1 MSSSATNPPPPAPPP
16 PLGSTVA
23 SLIQGVG
30 MSHQHAMQRQMQQH
44 HMAQAVAQAQAQA
57 QAASMGHHGYPMPLH
72 PNHHQQTINS
82 ILSGQ
87 NAANAMQLPYANNFN
102 GNLTV
107 VTGKQTISFGSIL
120 GLGP

>member
-1 MSSSATNPPPPAPPP
+1 
-16 PLGSTVA
+16 VA
-23 SLIQGVG
+23 SLIQGAG
-30 MSHQHAMQRQMQQH
+30 ISHQHAMQRQMQQH
-44 HMAQAVAQAQAQA
+44 HMAQAVAQAQA

-102 GNLTV
+102 GPPPADH
-107 VTGKQTISFGSIL
+107 KQHSERTECRQCHAAAL
-120 GLGP
+120 R